1 MVRKSPRKQKKK
13 YDDGGYHFAHA
24 IGFNIGMLNRIRE
37 NRITAIQNA
46 LEKYVIK
53 QADAEYI
60 FTHCPTIFDNN
71 SYFFFP
77 PKDLTQDKIIQDNFE
92 ALLATDTE
100 VSQLCQDYE
109 GVDTIISD
117 FAQKFNLSTKPKYL
131 KTDIKKL
138 RDDLELVQLRNAS
151 STGTDVTFLVFS
163 KGLDKRA
170 NESNIE
176 KKSIEP

>member
-117 FAQKFNLSTKPKYL
+117 FARKFNLSTKPKYL

-138 RDDLELVQLRNAS
+138 RDDLELVVLRKKS
-151 STGTDVTFLVFS
+151 PTGSDFTFLVFS

-170 NESNIE
+170 DESNIE
-176 KKSIEP
+176 P